1 MGDFLGK
8 ILPAGGASA
17 ARLLL
22 VVGSDGQGVERA
34 AGKVRIS
41 GNSDLFK
48 LLPDAL
54 AFEQLNLG
62 MQRSAS
68 RQFLKQHGAPDLS
81 RFKCVLNL
89 VTDADLNPKTLET
102 LRKLLRGYRGRIVN
116 RPDAVVRSTRNQVAK
131 RLSGI
136 DGLRVPATLRLRG
149 QKLAA
154 AVQSIERA
162 GLSFPAILRRAGTHG
177 GSIVGRIES
186 QAELADALQETGD
199 YILTEFADFQSADG
213 LYRKYRA
220 FFFGNRWVF
229 RHMLAADQ
237 WNIHARQRAD
247 FMAHRQHLLDEEA
260 VMFRDG
266 AFGPAVR
273 QVLDAVAG
281 RMELD
286 YFGMDFGIDRDGQVV
301 LFEANATMNFFP
313 FMTDPKFDYVRA
325 CLEPSSRAFGQLL
338 GLDRDGPDAGA
349 A

>member
-1 MGDFLGK
+1 M
-8 ILPAGGASA
+8 PEAGADA
-17 ARLLL
+17 ARLLV
-22 VVGSDGQGVERA
+22 VVGSDSQGAQRA
-34 AGKVRIS
+34 DGKVRIS
-41 GNSDLFK
+41 GNSDLYK
-48 LLPDAL
+48 LLPDGL
-54 AFEQLNLG
+54 AFDQLNLAK
-62 MQRSAS
+62 QRSAS
-68 RQFLKQHGAPDLS
+68 RQFHRQHGAPDLS
-81 RFKCVLNL
+81 RFERVLNL
-89 VTDADLNPKTLET
+89 VTDPDQNPKMLDM
-102 LRKLLRGYRGRIVN
+102 LQRLLRGYRGRVLN
-116 RPDAVVRSTRNQVAK
+116 RPAAVVRSARDQVAG

-162 GLSFPAILRRAGTHG
+162 GLSFPAILRRAGSHG

-186 QAELADALQETGD
+186 QAELADALQEAGD
-199 YILTEFADFQSADG
+199 FILTEFADFQSADG
-213 LYRKYRA
+213 LYRKYRV
-220 FFFGNRWVF
+220 FVFGERWVF

-260 VMFRDG
+260 AMFRDG
-266 AFGPAVR
+266 AFAPAVR

-286 YFGMDFGIDRDGQVV
+286 VFGMDFGIDRDGQVV

-313 FMTDPKFDYVRA
+313 FLTDPKFAYVRA

-338 GLDRDGPDAGA
+338 SLDEA
-349 A
+349 